1 MFKILSK
8 LKHILE
14 FIIEAFLLIWKCY
27 EQHCRKLT
35 DTEQNLTYG
44 KYNYRLK
51 QIDYNGNF
59 EFFNLNSE
67 VGIGNPRKFDL
78 SQNYT
83 NPFNPSTTINFDL
96 PADGFVTLKIFNTSG
111 KEVATL
117 VNETR
122 SSGYNNISFNPAYLS
137 SGVYYYRLESNGISK
152 VM

>member
-1 MFKILSK
+1 M
-8 LKHILE
+8 
-14 FIIEAFLLIWKCY
+14 
-27 EQHCRKLT
+27 
-35 DTEQNLTYG
+35 
-44 KYNYRLK
+44 K

-59 EFFNLNSE
+59 EFFNLNSK

-78 SQNYT
+78 SQNYP

-96 PADGFVTLKIFNTSG
+96 PADGFVILKIYNISG

-117 VNETR
+117 LNETR
-122 SSGYNNISFNPAYLS
+122 SSGYHNISFNPANLS